1 MLFRSV
7 LFDLDPLT
15 HAVDVA
21 GSSHRANPAKIE
33 IKMKKKQPGIKWA
46 KIEGEDEEA
55 PASMGEW
62 RGLVE

>member
-1 MLFRSV
+1 M
-7 LFDLDPLT
+7 
-15 HAVDVA
+15 DVA